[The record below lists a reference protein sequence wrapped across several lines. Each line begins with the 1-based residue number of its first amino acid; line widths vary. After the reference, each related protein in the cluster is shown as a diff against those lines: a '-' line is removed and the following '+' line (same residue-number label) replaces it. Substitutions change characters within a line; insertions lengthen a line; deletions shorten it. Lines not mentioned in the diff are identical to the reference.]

1 MAPTPSS
8 DTQELPRRTSAT
20 EAAYATR
27 YRQLCTAARSDAV
40 LAATKT
46 GLKPPLT
53 ANVFVDWLLAKRDG
67 YKANSWRQVRRS
79 AVFGMNEDAKL
90 NPRRAPAIH
99 AAIAK
104 LQAAAPPR
112 GKDLPPKTSST
123 KAKRFL
129 EADLDRVC
137 FAALASRSPNSKR
150 LVAYLRAATICG
162 CRPCE
167 WPSATL
173 RRSAVPGFQW
183 ELIVPN
189 AKNTNGRSTGEAR
202 TLRWTELS
210 NDQVDDI
217 TAWIAFAQ
225 EKRYDTLLDTLGSLM
240 SRLTGALFPHRK
252 LLPTLYS
259 TRHEATARW
268 KATYLSADQSIEQR
282 IAGLATVAALLGH
295 ISDETASKHYGRPRR
310 GSKEMGRFPAP
321 HADPTEVAKIR
332 RRLDL
337 DRLVLRATLTK
348 NGSSPS

>member
-1 MAPTPSS
+1 MNIVDDQSAGKKLPT
-8 DTQELPRRTSAT
+8 RTAAT
-20 EAAYATR
+20 DAAYAKR
-27 YRQLCTAARSDAV
+27 YRQLNMAARSDAV

-46 GLKPPLT
+46 GLQPSFT
-53 ANVFVDWLLAKRDG
+53 ASVFVDWLLAKCAS
-67 YKANSWRQVRRS
+67 YKPNSWRQVRNS
-79 AVFGMNEDAKL
+79 AIYGMNQDAKR
-90 NPRRAPAIH
+90 NPKRAPAIH

-104 LQAAAPPR
+104 LQAAAPAR
-112 GKDLPPKTSST
+112 DKDLPPKTSST
-123 KAKRFL
+123 KAKRFV
-129 EADLDRVC
+129 EADLDRTC
-137 FAALASRSPNSKR
+137 FAALASRSPNGKR

-167 WPSATL
+167 WPGAIL

-189 AKNTNGRSTGEAR
+189 AKDTNGRSTGEAR

-217 TAWIAFAQ
+217 SAWLAFAQ
-225 EKRYDTLLDTLGSLM
+225 EDRYDTLLDTLGSLM

-252 LLPTLYS
+252 TLPTLYS

-268 KATYLSADQSIEQR
+268 KATYLSADKSIEQR

-295 ISDETASKHYGRPRR
+295 ISDETASKHYGRPSR
-310 GSKEMGRFPAP
+310 GSKEMGRFPVP
-321 HADPTEVAKIR
+321 HADPAEVAKIR

-337 DRLVLRATLTK
+337 DRLVLRARV
-348 NGSSPS
+348 P